1 MSEQPSRN
9 RRLRKKLYLEE
20 FAILGFEFS
29 FKLTEASDEQYESFF
44 ESFAELVNNEEL
56 YIGLDNIS
64 ELFEGSVTSTE
75 RYGNATEENR
85 AAIETFLNGQAI
97 ISDVKVSALMDAF
110 YDM

>member
-1 MSEQPSRN
+1 MSEQPNRN

-44 ESFAELVNNEEL
+44 ECFAELVNNEEL

-64 ELFEGSVTSTE
+64 ELFEGSVTSTD

-85 AAIETFLNGQAI
+85 TAIETFLNDQAI
-97 ISDVKVSALMDAF
+97 ISDVKVGALVDAF